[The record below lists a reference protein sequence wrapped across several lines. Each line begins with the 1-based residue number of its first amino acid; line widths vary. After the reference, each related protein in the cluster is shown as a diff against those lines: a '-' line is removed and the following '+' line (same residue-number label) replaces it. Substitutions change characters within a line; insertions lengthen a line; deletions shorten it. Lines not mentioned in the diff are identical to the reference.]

1 MRITIDKLHQ
11 SKKHPIL
18 LDAAKYLNQ
27 EAYNKFHK
35 SYIDR
40 IYYLLSIE
48 LHGSINIPRDESIEQ
63 PRKFGERHCRCTCK
77 EATGF
82 SRQCVHEI
90 VLLNKFEP
98 TYFDI
103 RWKARDMV
111 TCCHDVG
118 TYQNPK
124 MTDHLEKNDVQRL
137 STSETMIE
145 SYDEI
150 NNVSKENDECIK
162 DVLT

>member
-1 MRITIDKLHQ
+1 
-11 SKKHPIL
+11 
-18 LDAAKYLNQ
+18 
-27 EAYNKFHK
+27 
-35 SYIDR
+35 
-40 IYYLLSIE
+40 
-48 LHGSINIPRDESIEQ
+48 
-63 PRKFGERHCRCTCK
+63 
-77 EATGF
+77 
-82 SRQCVHEI
+82 
-90 VLLNKFEP
+90 
-98 TYFDI
+98 
-103 RWKARDMV
+103 MV

-150 NNVSKENDECIK
+150 NNPSKENDECIK